1 MNGANIMRKWK
12 NNILLSCLLILCIA
26 GMATGVVC
34 AESRTIA
41 YDANGIPYIAGEI
54 IVKFNSEAIATRMA
68 AFGSED
74 DLYQISYMDTYMLES
89 LNALD
94 FSVQSDLSHI
104 VPGMQLASI
113 DQTVPVEAA
122 VRILEQ
128 SQYVVYAEPNFL
140 ISLDPVEQAGDTQFL
155 ASHAA
160 QPLQVPNDPMY
171 SSQWGLT
178 KIQADKAWDITTG
191 RQDIIIAVIDTGVDY
206 NHPDLAAN
214 IWKNPREIP
223 NNGIDDDKNGLVDDY
238 YGYDFFNG
246 KADPMDDNGHGTH
259 VAGTIG
265 AVGNNGIGIAG
276 VNWNVKILPLKFM
289 GADGTG
295 DILSAVAAI
304 NYARQMGASI
314 ITCSWGGKGYSQALA
329 DAIRQTNALFVVAA
343 GNEGTNNDVTA
354 VYPANLGYSNVI
366 AVTATDT
373 SDQLG
378 SFANYGQ
385 KTVHVAAPGVGI
397 LSTHPINKNSYVQK
411 SGTSMAAPFV
421 SGIAGLMLSANPRL
435 SPAQLKSL
443 IIQNVD
449 NVPALSSRVSS
460 GGRVNAEKAVNA
472 ARGGTPTPTVT
483 TTPTI
488 TPTATPTS
496 TPTATPTYTPTTTP
510 TVTPTFTPTTTPTA
524 TPTSTPTPTPTV
536 TPTYTPTTTI
546 SPTPTKTPIV
556 TWTPQPIRTMRPM
569 PTLPIPIPWNRFA
582 AYSPV
587 FPNALHSV
595 FVPAE

>member
-1 MNGANIMRKWK
+1 
-12 NNILLSCLLILCIA
+12 
-26 GMATGVVC
+26 MATGVVC

-122 VRILEQ
+122 VQILEQ

-140 ISLDPVEQAGDTQFL
+140 ISLGPVEQATGDTQSL
-155 ASHAA
+155 ATHAA

-259 VAGTIG
+259 VAGIIG

-304 NYARQMGASI
+304 SYARQMGASI
-314 ITCSWGGKGYSQALA
+314 ITCSWGGKGHSQALA

-354 VYPANLGYSNVI
+354 FYPANFGYNNVI
-366 AVTATDT
+366 AVTSIDT

-378 SFANYGQ
+378 SSANYGQ
-385 KTVHVAAPGVGI
+385 RTVNVAAPGVGI
-397 LSTHPINKNSYVQK
+397 LSTHPVNKNSYVQK
-411 SGTSMAAPFV
+411 SGTSMATPFV
-421 SGIAGLMLSANPRL
+421 SGIAGLMLSTNSRL

-449 NVPALSSRVSS
+449 SVPALSSRVSS

-472 ARGGTPTPTVT
+472 ARGGSPTPAPTAT
-483 TTPTI
+483 TTPTAP
-488 TPTATPTS
+488 PTVP
-496 TPTATPTYTPTTTP
+496 PTYTPTKTP
-510 TVTPTFTPTTTPTA
+510 VP
-524 TPTSTPTPTPTV
+524 PTP
-536 TPTYTPTTTI
+536 
-546 SPTPTKTPIV
+546 SPTITTSPIPTLTSSPTKTPVV
-556 TWTPQPIRTMRPM
+556 TWTPQPIRTMRPI
-569 PTLPIPIPWNRFA
+569 PTLPITIPWGRFA
-582 AYSPV
+582 GYSPAPPV
-587 FPNALHSV
+587 FQNV

>member
-122 VRILEQ
+122 VQILEQ

-140 ISLDPVEQAGDTQFL
+140 ISLGPVEQATGDTQSL
-155 ASHAA
+155 ATHAA

-259 VAGTIG
+259 VAGIIG

-304 NYARQMGASI
+304 SYARQMGASI
-314 ITCSWGGKGYSQALA
+314 ITCSWGGKGHSQALA

-354 VYPANLGYSNVI
+354 FYPANFGYNNVI
-366 AVTATDT
+366 AVTSIDT

-378 SFANYGQ
+378 SSANYGQ
-385 KTVHVAAPGVGI
+385 RTVNVAAPGVGI
-397 LSTHPINKNSYVQK
+397 LSTHPVNKNSYVQK
-411 SGTSMAAPFV
+411 SGTSMATPFV
-421 SGIAGLMLSANPRL
+421 SGIAGLMLSTNSRL

-449 NVPALSSRVSS
+449 SVPALSSRVSS

-472 ARGGTPTPTVT
+472 ARGGSPTPAPTAT
-483 TTPTI
+483 TTPTAP
-488 TPTATPTS
+488 PTVP
-496 TPTATPTYTPTTTP
+496 PTYTPTKTP
-510 TVTPTFTPTTTPTA
+510 VP
-524 TPTSTPTPTPTV
+524 PTP
-536 TPTYTPTTTI
+536 
-546 SPTPTKTPIV
+546 SPTITTSPIPTLTSSPTKTPVV
-556 TWTPQPIRTMRPM
+556 TWTPQPIRTMRPI
-569 PTLPIPIPWNRFA
+569 PTLPITIPWGRFA
-582 AYSPV
+582 GYSPAPPV
-587 FPNALHSV
+587 FQNV